1 VTSPIIARADALMQ
15 RSRRPAGDDDDIPL
29 LTDAIDE
36 EEDGL
41 PVLIDVAADHDA
53 SIPVLSAPKPQSGAP
68 EEPYAPV
75 AALPPS
81 QVHSPAPDLRPTLD
95 PVFRD
100 LLAGEVAARVE
111 KRIAE
116 LLPGIVSETVCEVLT
131 ELVEGQP
138 PK

>member
-15 RSRRPAGDDDDIPL
+15 RSRRTAGDDDEIPL
-29 LTDAIDE
+29 LTDAVDE
-36 EEDGL
+36 DEDGL
-41 PVLIDVAADHDA
+41 PVLIDVAADDLA
-53 SIPVLSAPKPQSGAP
+53 SIAAASAPTVEPRPPVVPAAP
-68 EEPYAPV
+68 FAG
-75 AALPPS
+75 PPAS
-81 QVHSPAPDLRPTLD
+81 TPDAPAPGARPTLD

-111 KRIAE
+111 RRIGE
-116 LLPGIVSETVCEVLT
+116 LLPGIINETVCQVLT

>member
-1 VTSPIIARADALMQ
+1 MTNPIIARADALMQ
-15 RSRRPAGDDDDIPL
+15 RSRRPAGADDEIPL

-41 PVLIDVAADHDA
+41 PVLIDVASDNDA
-53 SIPVLSAPKPQSGAP
+53 SSLAVSPSTLEPPPPASPQEHIASAPDPQATTLGS
-68 EEPYAPV
+68 EPR
-75 AALPPS
+75 
-81 QVHSPAPDLRPTLD
+81 PAVD

-111 KRIAE
+111 RRIGE
-116 LLPGIVSETVCEVLT
+116 LLPGIVNETVCEVLT
-131 ELVEGQP
+131 ELVEGQA

>member
-1 VTSPIIARADALMQ
+1 MTSPIIARADALMQ
-15 RSRRPAGDDDDIPL
+15 RNRRPAGDDEDIPL

-41 PVLIDVAADHDA
+41 PVLIDVAADDVEDA
-53 SIPVLSAPKPQSGAP
+53 PAAPLSTPAPSPPATP
-68 EEPYAPV
+68 HEYV
-75 AALPPS
+75 A
-81 QVHSPAPDLRPTLD
+81 SPALAEARVAEPEPRPAID

-111 KRIAE
+111 RRIGE
-116 LLPGIVSETVCEVLT
+116 LLPAIVNETVCEVLT

>member
-1 VTSPIIARADALMQ
+1 MTSPIIARADALMQ
-15 RSRRPAGDDDDIPL
+15 RSRRPGGDDDEIPL

-41 PVLIDVAADHDA
+41 PVLIDVAADDEAPTRAEIAPMSEAPSPAAYPEQAA
-53 SIPVLSAPKPQSGAP
+53 SPPAPASSSLAP
-68 EEPYAPV
+68 EP
-75 AALPPS
+75 
-81 QVHSPAPDLRPTLD
+81 RPMLD

-111 KRIAE
+111 RRIGE
-116 LLPGIVSETVCEVLT
+116 LLPGIVNETVCEVLT

>member
-1 VTSPIIARADALMQ
+1 MTNPIIARADALMQ
-15 RSRRPAGDDDDIPL
+15 RSRRPVGDDDEIPL

-41 PVLIDVAADHDA
+41 PVLIDMATDDGASNRTANAAPPEPPPATPHEHVA
-53 SIPVLSAPKPQSGAP
+53 IAP
-68 EEPYAPV
+68 EA
-75 AALPPS
+75 
-81 QVHSPAPDLRPTLD
+81 PAPEPRPAID

-111 KRIAE
+111 KRIGE
-116 LLPGIVSETVCEVLT
+116 LLPGIVNETVCEVLT

-138 PK
+138 PR